1 MSVNALR
8 VKLKKLR
15 GNEKKAEKPT
25 PKLPKDGGK
34 RKALST
40 GTGSVSEPPG
50 TAANTTQVTSA

>member
-40 GTGSVSEPPG
+40 GTVSEPPG